1 MNITRTIWNFTKSC
15 MVKIVTVRKFRSVC
29 SSIFAGLAGEEGPR
43 VSLMLGDAPSLL
55 EHLKSNLENNQ
66 LGKHSLTVRPR
77 VTAYYRDRFVR
88 SLFLPYPP
96 SSRSFIVI
104 VDPSFYLVFPLSFF
118 FLRFL
123 YLLRLAPT
131 DEAVGMVPFPS
142 KFQRDSSSYTLGDIN
157 KNKQMLRSICYLAL
171 AFALK

>member
-29 SSIFAGLAGEEGPR
+29 SSIFAGLAGVEGPR
-43 VSLMLGDAPSLL
+43 VPLMLGDAPSLL
-55 EHLKSNLENNQ
+55 EHLESNLENNQ

-104 VDPSFYLVFPLSFF
+104 VDPSFYLVFPLIFF
-118 FLRFL
+118 FSVFFIFYVWPRPMRRPEWCLF
-123 YLLRLAPT
+123 PQNFSGT
-131 DEAVGMVPFPS
+131 VVGTHWVILIKIS
-142 KFQRDSSSYTLGDIN
+142 KCFE
-157 KNKQMLRSICYLAL
+157 
-171 AFALK
+171 AFAT